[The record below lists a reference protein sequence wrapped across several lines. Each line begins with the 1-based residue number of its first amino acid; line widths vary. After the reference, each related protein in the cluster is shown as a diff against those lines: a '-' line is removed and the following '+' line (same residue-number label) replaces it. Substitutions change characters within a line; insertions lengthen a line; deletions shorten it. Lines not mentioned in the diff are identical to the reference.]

1 MRNLRNTHIY
11 RRMTRAHTSLP
22 CHSLQNDREKASPQ
36 CGSKNAVSALISLK
50 SSAKCYCH
58 PTHVISDF
66 ISNLSVRSFL
76 QHLIVMGELAS
87 YMYTL
92 HIDKAQ
98 IAK

>member
-1 MRNLRNTHIY
+1 M
-11 RRMTRAHTSLP
+11 P

-50 SSAKCYCH
+50 NSAKCYCH

-66 ISNLSVRSFL
+66 ISNLSVRSFF
-76 QHLIVMGELAS
+76 QHLIVMGELVS

-92 HIDKAQ
+92 HTLTKLKLHSKHNHKNTDDGGRRA
-98 IAK
+98 